1 MSTPKLLVVDDSQSI
16 RVTVKRILNQAGY
29 DVITAVDGIQAIE
42 QLQEEPQL
50 MVLDVNMPGLDGYG
64 VCEKLRELGSKYD
77 RLPIVFLTAVES
89 RALELLGR
97 EFGAYLHKPVN
108 ELELLTVIE
117 QQLALTAE

>member
-16 RVTVKRILNQAGY
+16 RVTVKRILSHAGY
-29 DVITAVDGIQAIE
+29 DVITAADGIQAIE

-77 RLPIVFLTAVES
+77 RLPIVFLTGVES
-89 RALELLGR
+89 KALELLGR

-108 ELELLTVIE
+108 EQELLTVIE

>member
-29 DVITAVDGIQAIE
+29 DVITAADGIQAIE

-77 RLPIVFLTAVES
+77 RLPIVFLTGVES